1 MIENIEKVK
10 SNFESFSTDVEK
22 FNTSGN
28 SAAGTIVFDELGS
41 IEAKVDSGNGAYN
54 VLHGLNIVKNDDG
67 TISFDTVDGKNITK
81 ELIENIDINV
91 GSGNIETRPVV
102 LFDIEVGDVAYPE
115 TKFSIG
121 DREANEYKILLGKD
135 FIEKLG
141 GLIDVSA
148 ENNLD

>member
-1 MIENIEKVK
+1 MINFKTFFEKNKPLGLIETIE
-10 SNFESFSTDVEK
+10 FE
-22 FNTSGN
+22 
-28 SAAGTIVFDELGS
+28 ELGP

-54 VLHGLNIVKNDDG
+54 VLHGVNIIDNNDG
-67 TISFDTVDGKNITK
+67 KIIFDTVNNKKLKKDIVEK
-81 ELIENIDINV
+81 IDINV

-102 LFDIEVGDVAYPE
+102 RFNIEIGGKQYPN

-121 DREANEYKILLGKD
+121 DRTENEYKILLGKD
-135 FIEKLG
+135 FIEDLG